1 MSFGV
6 FSFGHIGCEP
16 EHLNTML
23 SFSADQVS
31 VLSPLPLHHH
41 PTSLPFASLTC
52 HHKTIPALSVR
63 AHPPLDIFSSH
74 FVDRVG
80 YVSFRTFSKWHWKN
94 SRAPSDA
101 GRGMPRNRA
110 RNGVSRRSLRPRST
124 ATASAARGSPVPCRA
139 SSFTSSVS
147 SRAGKMSLQF
157 LQERARAK
165 NDRRARV
172 TVPHSFSYSVHSVR
186 ASEGQKSGDSDRH

>member
-1 MSFGV
+1 MFRSELSLNGTGRIH
-6 FSFGHIGCEP
+6 GHP
-16 EHLNTML
+16 QT
-23 SFSADQVS
+23 
-31 VLSPLPLHHH
+31 
-41 PTSLPFASLTC
+41 
-52 HHKTIPALSVR
+52 R
-63 AHPPLDIFSSH
+63 
-74 FVDRVG
+74 
-80 YVSFRTFSKWHWKN
+80 
-94 SRAPSDA
+94 

-147 SRAGKMSLQF
+147 SRVGKMSLQF

-165 NDRRARV
+165 TDRRARV

-186 ASEGQKSGDSDRH
+186 ARDRKVVTQIGISQSYINIQSAHAFTAQLPPKCLYFISPRP

>member
-31 VLSPLPLHHH
+31 VLSPLPLHH

-101 GRGMPRNRA
+101 GTRDAAEP
-110 RNGVSRRSLRPRST
+110 SEERSLPAESPPSFHGNCLRRPWFSC
-124 ATASAARGSPVPCRA
+124 SMQSELFYLF
-139 SSFTSSVS
+139 SFFKSGQDVSSVS
-147 SRAGKMSLQF
+147 SRASKS
-157 LQERARAK
+157 QE
-165 NDRRARV
+165 
-172 TVPHSFSYSVHSVR
+172 
-186 ASEGQKSGDSDRH
+186 